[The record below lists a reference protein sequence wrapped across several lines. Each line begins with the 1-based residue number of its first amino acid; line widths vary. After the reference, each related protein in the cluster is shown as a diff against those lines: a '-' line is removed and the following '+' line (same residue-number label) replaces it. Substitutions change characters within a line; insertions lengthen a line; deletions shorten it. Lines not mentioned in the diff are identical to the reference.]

1 MAERGTGPP
10 RPPVRRGLVSGGLT
24 RIAQGIAWL
33 LGALLFSIL
42 IEWAGMV
49 FWWSEQG
56 LDHSRRMLEREIQY
70 LDGDFRRSLLSPDPA
85 GFARQLAGRVHHG
98 LFEATGWIDFM
109 QWVSGPPQPGE
120 SGLRPLLH
128 RLYSPAGEFLVA
140 AMQVTQVFCVRL
152 AVLSLSTPVFFL
164 FGLVGLVDGLVRR
177 DLRRWGGGRESSFVY
192 HYARR
197 SVMPLVVSAWVGYL
211 ALPFSLHPA
220 WIVLPFSALLALVIT
235 VTAGT
240 FKKYL

>member
-1 MAERGTGPP
+1 MAEQAGAPP
-10 RPPVRRGLVSGGLT
+10 HPAARRGLVSGGLT

-33 LGALLFSIL
+33 LGALLFSVL
-42 IEWAGMV
+42 IEWTGMV
-49 FWWSEQG
+49 FWWPEQG
-56 LDHSRRMLEREIQY
+56 LDHSRRMLEREIRY

-85 GFARQLAGRVHHG
+85 GFARKLAGRVYHG

-109 QWVSGPPQPGE
+109 QWAGGPPQPGE

-140 AMQVTQVFCVRL
+140 AMQITQVFCVRL
-152 AVLSLSTPVFFL
+152 AVLSLSMPVFFL

-197 SVMPLVVSAWVGYL
+197 SVLPLMVSAWVIYL

-220 WIVLPFSALLALVIT
+220 WIVLPFAALLALVIT

>member
-1 MAERGTGPP
+1 MDRFHAVGQRSAAVRGK
-10 RPPVRRGLVSGGLT
+10 
-24 RIAQGIAWL
+24 A
-33 LGALLFSIL
+33 
-42 IEWAGMV
+42 
-49 FWWSEQG
+49 
-56 LDHSRRMLEREIQY
+56 DC
-70 LDGDFRRSLLSPDPA
+70 
-85 GFARQLAGRVHHG
+85 AR
-98 LFEATGWIDFM
+98 
-109 QWVSGPPQPGE
+109 
-120 SGLRPLLH
+120 LLH